1 MTWETVIGLE
11 THVELATQ
19 TKIFC
24 SCTTQFGGDPNTH
37 CCPVCT
43 GMPGALPVLN
53 AKVNPEI
60 VGDVQW
66 SLKESNSVYTSIL
79 AKYQVRCQ
87 DDKEET
93 ARYNVKEFFRIRSVG
108 DTIYLLDYNRD
119 LQEVFSSRSVMDQ
132 KGIP

>member
-53 AKVNPEI
+53 AKVLEYAVKAGLALNCQI
-60 VGDVQW
+60 TRYSKFDW
-66 SLKESNSVYTSIL
+66 KNSFYP
-79 AKYQVRCQ
+79 
-87 DDKEET
+87 
-93 ARYNVKEFFRIRSVG
+93 
-108 DTIYLLDYNRD
+108 D
-119 LQEVFSSRSVMDQ
+119 LP
-132 KGIP
+132 KAY

>member
-1 MTWETVIGLE
+1 MYY
-11 THVELATQ
+11 Q
-19 TKIFC
+19 TTSSYQIFHI
-24 SCTTQFGGDPNTH
+24 QWGD
-37 CCPVCT
+37 
-43 GMPGALPVLN
+43 L
-53 AKVNPEI
+53 NPEI

-119 LQEVFSSRSVMDQ
+119 LQEVSGAVKCDGSR
-132 KGIP
+132 GYPAWNRAGRCAL